1 MALRRMT
8 TTASQLPQDAVHV
21 WPLTVPGDPDTLAT
35 FRAVLT
41 GDELARADRFVFARD
56 RHNFSAA
63 RGALR
68 MVLGFYLGITP
79 QAVVLHYGRHGK
91 PDLAKEF
98 GLRFNLSHAGNWVY
112 LAFTSACEVGIDVER
127 LRAPGRHSRLDLA
140 RRFFSVDEVTHLAAL
155 SEARQLEAFFACWT
169 RKEAYIKLHGRGLT
183 LPLAQFAVSV
193 DPDQPARLAN
203 APRRRGP
210 GVHSRGRGVRVCL
223 RTRTRT
229 HARPTFGQPSR
240 CRKLGRGRVRRPAP
254 PVCAAR
260 GSAFRRHGVRG
271 R

>member
-8 TTASQLPQDAVHV
+8 TTASQLPQDEVHV
-21 WPLTVPGDPDTLAT
+21 WTMTVPGDPDTLAT

-193 DPDQPARLAN
+193 DPDQPARLEATPWLPDDLQRARLYDLTT
-203 APRRRGP
+203 APGYRA
-210 GVHSRGRGVRVCL
+210 CL
-223 RTRTRT
+223 ATGSTRTLT
-229 HARPTFGQPSR
+229 LQQRPWSTF
-240 CRKLGRGRVRRPAP
+240 P
-254 PVCAAR
+254 PPDN
-260 GSAFRRHGVRG
+260 
-271 R
+271 